1 MLAAQSRRLLGHR
14 VDGAET
20 KLGVQP
26 RLVRLEPPLLE
37 PLGLETE
44 AGVEDVGERPSP
56 PEADGGPEERDGA
69 HGVVG
74 SQRTGSLA
82 GELLEPMRVDFLR
95 GEVEHIPGL
104 LPPQPRAVAEPP
116 PHLRDV
122 HLHRVGRA
130 RGRRLPEELDQP
142 LGRNHP
148 PRVER
153 QGGDESALL
162 PGRDRDRAAVL
173 SDFDRPQ
180 EPHLHGGDDDTRGS
194 G

>member
-1 MLAAQSRRLLGHR
+1 MEGLLPSAGARRLGRFTCLTPI
-14 VDGAET
+14 VASVPSKELQFVPTQKD
-20 KLGVQP
+20 
-26 RLVRLEPPLLE
+26 LV
-37 PLGLETE
+37 
-44 AGVEDVGERPSP
+44 A
-56 PEADGGPEERDGA
+56 
-69 HGVVG
+69 
-74 SQRTGSLA
+74 
-82 GELLEPMRVDFLR
+82 RVDFYISVFDERGRMWVIQYLQYPTPAGLKPISVDNYLR
-95 GEVEHIPGL
+95 TKYDCVP
-104 LPPQPRAVAEPP
+104 EPP

-142 LGRNHP
+142 LDRDHP